1 MIRYI
6 APMEIRIKPGQI
18 TREALLLLMLLAN
31 PGKPVVKKSG
41 K

>member
-6 APMEIRIKPGQI
+6 PPMEIRIKPGQL

-31 PGKPVVKKSG
+31 PGKPVVKQARK
-41 K
+41 